1 MAAKAKK
8 REVKIREMRVDD
20 ISEVYRLGYRLFHSL
35 EPTTLYRTWD
45 AYEVTTNFNQDPR
58 LSLVAEAPSSRI
70 VGFALGTTYEKESGS
85 WKYGH
90 LLWIGVS
97 PKWQG
102 DHVGAQLCHEMER
115 RMHED
120 GVRMVFMDAARSNAG
135 ALKFFKRMGYGKPE
149 SEVWMSKIIQAQPQK
164 KKAAGQKKMG
174 LSKRLRGR
182 RRLPARP

>member
-1 MAAKAKK
+1 MGAKAKK

-20 ISEVYRLGYRLFHSL
+20 ISEVYRLGYRLFHCL

-58 LSLVAEAPSSRI
+58 LSLVAEASSGRI

-97 PKWQG
+97 PKWQR
-102 DHVGAQLCHEMER
+102 DHVGAQLYHDMER

-120 GVRMVFMDAARSNAG
+120 GVRMAFMDAARSNTG
-135 ALKFFKRMGYGKPE
+135 AIKFFKRMGYGKPE
-149 SEVWMSKIIQAQPQK
+149 TEVWMSKIIQAQPK
-164 KKAAGQKKMG
+164 KKKPAGQKKMA

-182 RRLPARP
+182 RRLLAQA